1 MSYSYVRS
9 CGVVCEG
16 CPYLAQCTNSKEH
29 IKTVT
34 QYVRAADLD
43 EMEDNCYTYGIREYY
58 KLHKE
63 TIERDFALAKELH
76 SFRYTQEYGQA
87 RMAWKSALIF

>member
-1 MSYSYVRS
+1 MWSVQAVPILHSV
-9 CGVVCEG
+9 
-16 CPYLAQCTNSKEH
+16 TNSKEH

-34 QYVRAADLD
+34 QYVWAADLD
-43 EMEDNCYTYGIREYY
+43 EMEDNRYTYGIREYY

-87 RMAWKSALIF
+87 RMAWKSALIFLKKLARMT

>member
-1 MSYSYVRS
+1 M
-9 CGVVCEG
+9 VCAG

-29 IKTVT
+29 VKTVT

-43 EMEDNCYTYGIREYY
+43 EMEDNRYTYGIREYY

-63 TIERDFALAKELH
+63 TIEQDFALAKKLH
-76 SFRYTQEYGQA
+76 FPLYAGIRTGADGVEIRAYFCLHKFEKT
-87 RMAWKSALIF
+87 R